1 MRLSVSRRQFI
12 KVSAGAALALAITR
26 SLDRDVFAQTLTSTP
41 TPFLRITARHAEAIA
56 AIAAAILVGN
66 LPADAAS
73 RQIAINEIVAAFDR
87 TVAGLPPAIQTEVD
101 ELLSLLTFG
110 LTRRF
115 IAGIAKPW
123 PQASE
128 AEVKAFLDSWRHSR
142 FATLQQ
148 GYQALVR
155 VLIAC
160 WYGNPRSWTEI
171 GYPGPPHARQLGAL

>member
-1 MRLSVSRRQFI
+1 MPQFSRRQFV
-12 KVSAGAALALAITR
+12 KVSATAALALAITR
-26 SLDRDVFAQTLTSTP
+26 SLDRDVFAQAGASTLL
-41 TPFLRITARHAEAIA
+41 PFQKITAKDAGAIA
-56 AIAAAILVGN
+56 AIATVILASN

-73 RQIAINEIVAAFDR
+73 RQAAIDETVAAFDR
-87 TVAGLPPAIQTEVD
+87 TVAGLPPAVQGEVD

-115 IAGIAKPW
+115 VAGIAKPW
-123 PQASE
+123 PQAGE
-128 AEVKAFLDSWRHSR
+128 AEIKAFLDSWRHSR

-155 VLIAC
+155 ALIAC

-171 GYPGPPHARQLGAL
+171 GYPGPPHARQLGA